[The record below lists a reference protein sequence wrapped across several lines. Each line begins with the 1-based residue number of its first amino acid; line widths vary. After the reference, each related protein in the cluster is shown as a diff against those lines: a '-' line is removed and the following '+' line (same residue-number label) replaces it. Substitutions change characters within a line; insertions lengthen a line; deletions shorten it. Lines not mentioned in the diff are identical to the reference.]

1 MLYSASTNGF
11 YTAEIHGPAVPKDAV
26 PVTAAEHSALM
37 AGQARGMMIAADT
50 LGRPILKER
59 PTPTVAEALAAERA
73 RMVVSRFQAKAAL
86 HAAGRL
92 EDVERA
98 VAQADPITR
107 IAWSDA
113 GEFRRLSPTIA
124 ALAAAV
130 GMTDEEVDNLFR
142 AAAAITA

>member
-1 MLYSASTNGF
+1 MLYSASTNSF
-11 YTAEIHGPAVPKDAV
+11 YTREIHGPAVPKDAV
-26 PVTAAEHSALM
+26 EISAAEHSALM
-37 AGQARGMMIAADT
+37 SGQARGMMIAADT

-59 PTPTVAEALAAERA
+59 PTPTAAEALAAERA

-92 EDVERA
+92 ADVERA
-98 VAQADPITR
+98 VAAADPITR
-107 IAWSDA
+107 IAWTDA
-113 GEFRRLSPTIA
+113 GEFRRSSPTIA

-142 AAAAITA
+142 SAAEITA